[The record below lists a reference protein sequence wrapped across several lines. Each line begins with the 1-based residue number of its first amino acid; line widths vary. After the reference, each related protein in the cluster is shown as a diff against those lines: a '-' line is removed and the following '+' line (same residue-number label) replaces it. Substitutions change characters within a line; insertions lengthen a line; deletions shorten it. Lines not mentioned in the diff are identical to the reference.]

1 MLGEKGAVM
10 TTLDDVAK
18 KKAAEQSAEQ
28 KAAVELVRLAQEQ
41 GLSLTGPDGLL
52 KQLTKTVLETA
63 LNEEMTEH
71 LGYEKHDPPEA
82 GSGNVRNGTRS
93 KTVLTDTTGP
103 VELDVPRDRASTF
116 EPQIVKKRQ
125 RRLSGVD
132 EVVLSLYAKGLTTGE
147 ISAHF
152 AEIYGATV
160 SKETISRITDKV
172 IEEMNDWAVRPLD
185 ETYAAIFIDAIVVKV
200 RDGQVANRPFYAAI
214 GVTLAG
220 ERDILGLW
228 AGTGGEGAKFWMS
241 VLTDLRNRGI
251 KDTFFV
257 VCDGLKGLPEVV
269 GNVWPQA
276 IVQTCIIHLLR
287 NTFRLTSRKYW
298 DEIKRDVK
306 PIYTAV
312 NATAARTAFDELAEK
327 WGQRYPAVIRLWDNA
342 WAEFIPFLDY
352 DVEIRRVICSTNA
365 IESLNARYRRAIK
378 ARGHFPSEQAALKC
392 LYLVT
397 RSLDPTGVG
406 RARWTM
412 RWKPALNA
420 FAITFADRFPAP
432 ETY

>member
-1 MLGEKGAVM
+1 M
-10 TTLDDVAK
+10 TATQNDQTGRK
-18 KKAAEQSAEQ
+18 KRAEPSAEA
-28 KAAVELVRLAQEQ
+28 KAAVELVRAAKEQ

-52 KQLTKTVLETA
+52 RQLTKTVLETA
-63 LNEEMTEH
+63 LNEEITEH
-71 LGYEKHDPPEA
+71 LGYEKHDLA
-82 GSGNVRNGTRS
+82 GAGAGNIRNGSRS
-93 KTVLTDTTGP
+93 KTVLTDASGP
-103 VELDVPRDRASTF
+103 VQIDVPRDRAGTF

-152 AEIYGATV
+152 AEIYGASV
-160 SKETISRITDKV
+160 SKETISRITEKV
-172 IEEMNDWAVRPLD
+172 IEEMTDWSHRPLD
-185 ETYAAIFIDAIVVKV
+185 EIYAAVFIDAIVVKV

-214 GVTLAG
+214 GVTLDG
-220 ERDILGLW
+220 EKDILGLW
-228 AGTGGEGAKFWMS
+228 AGAGGEGAKFWMS
-241 VLTDLRNRGI
+241 VLTDLRNRGV
-251 KDTFFV
+251 KDVFFL

-269 GNVWPQA
+269 TNVWPRT
-276 IVQTCIIHLLR
+276 IVQTCIIHLIR

-298 DEIKRDVK
+298 DELKRDIK

-312 NATAARTAFDELAEK
+312 NATTARAAFDDLAEK
-327 WGQRYPAVIRLWDNA
+327 WGGRYPAVIRLWDNA

-352 DVEIRRVICSTNA
+352 DLEIRTVICSTNA
-365 IESLNARYRRAIK
+365 IESLNARYRRAVK
-378 ARGHFPSEQAALKC
+378 ARGHFPNEQAALKC

-397 RSLDPTGVG
+397 RSLDPTGAG
-406 RARWTM
+406 RTRWTM

-420 FAITFADRFPAP
+420 FAITFSDRFPAA

>member
-18 KKAAEQSAEQ
+18 KKATEQSAEQ
-28 KAAVELVRLAQEQ
+28 QAAVELVRLAQEQ

-71 LGYEKHDPPEA
+71 LGYEKHGPPEA
-82 GSGNVRNGTRS
+82 GSGNIRNGTRT

-116 EPQIVKKRQ
+116 EPQIVMKRQ

-132 EVVLSLYAKGLTTGE
+132 EIVLSLYAKGLTTGE

-152 AEIYGATV
+152 AEIYGASV

-172 IEEMNDWAVRPLD
+172 NEEMNDWSVRPLD

-241 VLTDLRNRGI
+241 VLTDLRNRGV

-312 NATAARTAFDELAEK
+312 NATAARTAFDELTEK

-342 WAEFIPFLDY
+342 WDEFIPFLDY

-397 RSLDPTGVG
+397 RSLDPTGAG

-420 FAITFADRFPAP
+420 FAITFADRFPAA

>member
-1 MLGEKGAVM
+1 M
-10 TTLDDVAK
+10 TATLNDQTGRK
-18 KKAAEQSAEQ
+18 KRPEPSAEAKAAA
-28 KAAVELVRLAQEQ
+28 ELVRAAKEQ

-71 LGYEKHDPPEA
+71 LGYEKHDPA
-82 GSGNVRNGTRS
+82 GVGAGNIRNGTRP
-93 KTVLTDTTGP
+93 KTVLTDASGP
-103 VELDVPRDRASTF
+103 VPIDVPRDRAGTF
-116 EPQIVKKRQ
+116 EPQIVRKRQ

-152 AEIYGATV
+152 AEIYGASV

-172 IEEMNDWAVRPLD
+172 IEEMTDWSHRPLD
-185 ETYAAIFIDAIVVKV
+185 EIYAAVFIDAIVVKV

-214 GVTLAG
+214 GVTLDG
-220 ERDILGLW
+220 EKDILGLW

-241 VLTDLRNRGI
+241 VLTDLRNRGV
-251 KDTFFV
+251 KDVFFL

-269 GNVWPQA
+269 TNVWPRTV
-276 IVQTCIIHLLR
+276 VQTCIIHLIR
-287 NTFRLTSRKYW
+287 NTFRLTSRRYW
-298 DEIKRDVK
+298 DELKRDIK

-312 NATAARTAFDELAEK
+312 NATAARAAFDDLADK
-327 WGQRYPAVIRLWDNA
+327 WGGRYPAVIRLWDNA

-352 DVEIRRVICSTNA
+352 DLEIRTVICSTNA
-365 IESLNARYRRAIK
+365 IESLNARYRRAVK
-378 ARGHFPSEQAALKC
+378 ARGHFPNELAALKC

-397 RSLDPTGVG
+397 RSLDPTGAG
-406 RARWTM
+406 RTRWTM

-420 FAITFADRFPAP
+420 FAITFSDRFPAA

>member
-1 MLGEKGAVM
+1 M
-10 TTLDDVAK
+10 TATLQGMAAK
-18 KKAAEQSAEQ
+18 KKQEQSPEQ
-28 KAAVELVRLAQEQ
+28 LAAAELVRQARER

-52 KQLTKTVLETA
+52 KQLTKTVVETA
-63 LNEEMTEH
+63 LDEEMTEH
-71 LGYEKHDPPEA
+71 LGYEKHDPAGA
-82 GSGNVRNGTRS
+82 GSGNIRNGTRVKS
-93 KTVLTDTTGP
+93 VLTEATGQ
-103 VELDVPRDRASTF
+103 VDIEVPRDRASTF

-132 EVVLSLYAKGLTTGE
+132 EIVLSLYAKGLTTGE

-152 AEIYGATV
+152 AEIYGASV
-160 SKETISRITDKV
+160 SRETISRITDKV
-172 IEEMNDWAVRPLD
+172 LEEMQDWSVRPLD
-185 ETYAAIFIDAIVVKV
+185 EVYAAIFIDAIVVKV
-200 RDGQVANRPFYAAI
+200 RDGQVANRPIYAAI
-214 GVTLAG
+214 GVSLDG

-228 AGTGGEGAKFWMS
+228 AGQGGEGAKFWMA
-241 VLTDLRNRGI
+241 VLTDLRNRGV

-269 GNVWPQA
+269 SNVWPEA
-276 IVQTCIIHLLR
+276 IVQTCIIHLIR

-298 DEIKRDVK
+298 DELKRGLK

-312 NATAARTAFDELAEK
+312 NATAARAAFDELAEK
-327 WGQRYPAVIRLWDNA
+327 WGQRYPAVVRLWDNA

-352 DVEIRRVICSTNA
+352 DVEIRRVLCSTNA

-378 ARGHFPSEQAALKC
+378 ARGHFPSEQAAMKC

-397 RSLDPTGVG
+397 RSLDPTGHG
-406 RARWTM
+406 RARWAM

-420 FAITFADRFPAP
+420 FSITFADRFPAA